1 MDDTLAGLAL
11 GFFGLILLH
20 GSLEQRSR
28 HNAERQAREAFGNT
42 GTVSVKVAPRGMFGL
57 YAGQISTVDV
67 YGRGVQ
73 TDRLPFAL
81 YPKRGTFGTIGR
93 LRLHLTDFRLIGLPI
108 RRFEVD
114 VPRLEYDLSHALF
127 QDRLV
132 LRKSGVG
139 TATVE
144 VDAEG
149 LRTFLLRKYRGIL
162 GEVRV
167 SFAPS
172 QLNLRGSASLL
183 GIAAPISANAALTV
197 RDGRY
202 VDFVNPSFFLN
213 ERPVSDQIR
222 SLLLMRLNPILDIE
236 DDLGL
241 RGFFRITHLEIGAD
255 SLRLTGTIT
264 VPEGEQAIATPK
276 LKD

>member
-1 MDDTLAGLAL
+1 VDDTLTGLAL
-11 GFFGLILLH
+11 GFFGLLLLH
-20 GSLEQRSR
+20 GSLEQRGR
-28 HNAERQAREAFGNT
+28 HNAERQVREAFGSS
-42 GTVSVKVAPRGMFGL
+42 GTISAHVAPRGMFGL

-81 YPKRGTFGTIGR
+81 YPKRGTFGSIGR

-108 RRFEVD
+108 RRFDVD
-114 VPRLEYDLSHALF
+114 VPKIEYDLSHAMF
-127 QDRLV
+127 RDRLV
-132 LRKSGVG
+132 LRKSGTG

-149 LRTFLLRKYRGIL
+149 LRVFLLRKYRGIL

-183 GIAAPISANAALTV
+183 GITAPISANAALTV

-213 ERPVSDQIR
+213 EQPVSEQIR
-222 SLLLMRLNPILDIE
+222 TLLLMRLNPILDIE

-241 RGFFRITHLEIGAD
+241 RGFFRITQLEIGAD

-264 VPEGEQAIATPK
+264 IPEGDKAIATPT